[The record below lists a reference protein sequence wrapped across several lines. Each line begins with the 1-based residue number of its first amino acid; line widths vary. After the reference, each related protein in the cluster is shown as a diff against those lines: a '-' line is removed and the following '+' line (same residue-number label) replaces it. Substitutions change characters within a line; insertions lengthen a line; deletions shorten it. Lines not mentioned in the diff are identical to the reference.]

1 MRGVCVLQALKITV
15 RASLAF
21 IFEKSRFSHCRSSL
35 APGIHFSTDVLQGGH
50 GALAQLGYFHSRWVL
65 RDLTPHKAPD
75 PGSQHGSMRR
85 AQQLVPWPSS
95 LLISVMS
102 SLKSAADENIENI
115 FLLCLCQPRMPI
127 IQQESQ
133 SSWFGL
139 DR

>member
-1 MRGVCVLQALKITV
+1 MLRALKTTV

-21 IFEKSRFSHCRSSL
+21 ILEKSHFSHCGSSL

-65 RDLTPHKAPD
+65 RGLIPHKAPD
-75 PGSQHGSMRR
+75 PGSQHGSTQR

-95 LLISVMS
+95 LLIAVMS
-102 SLKSAADENIENI
+102 SLKSAADKNIV
-115 FLLCLCQPRMPI
+115 LLCLCQPRMSL

-133 SSWFGL
+133 PSWFGV